1 MNFTANFKGNK
12 EVNYDEDSENFI
24 RISNSTFHNNA
35 FQTVIQA
42 LSLKQDSTE
51 ENTQEEFV
59 NSVSFKKFKDQ
70 GLILNTNGYSGS
82 I

>member
-1 MNFTANFKGNK
+1 MITIDNSEFLSNSFVKGIIYYNRFQSISYAEAPQLMNFTANIIGDK

-42 LSLKQDSTE
+42 LSLK
-51 ENTQEEFV
+51 
-59 NSVSFKKFKDQ
+59 
-70 GLILNTNGYSGS
+70 
-82 I
+82 